1 MASVILDE
9 DVVPIRN
16 PDGTR
21 APLATLFWGDELEV
35 LGEQGDNRVVALPR
49 RKWDAQAGHYVDTI
63 VQGWLPKR
71 VKLRTSRLL
80 KIRFLDVGQGDAAM
94 LETPSGKFVLI
105 DGGEE
110 DDLRHYVNVAFAHL
124 MKTAPLSIDA
134 IVITHGDA
142 DHFAGLTKL
151 AKAKRNGQG
160 DPMISVERIYH
171 NGLVKGPSNL
181 PEAQMFGPTVSQG
194 GKLFITGLRDDI
206 RTVPASELNAP
217 FKTWQTAASGLKNR
231 AGGSPQMRRT
241 SCGDANALDFL
252 AADGIAT
259 QVLGPIIETVNGQ
272 PALPFLHKPGTHSN
286 SASHTINGHSVVL
299 RFSYGNVRLL
309 FGADLNEESENSLVT
324 RARNDGKTLASEIL
338 KVPHHGSADFSP
350 SMFEAVRPVVSVI
363 SSGDEN
369 PTKEYIHPRAGLVG
383 ALGKFSRESV
393 ERPLIYVTEMVAF
406 FERIQVPDVVNAY
419 RKRAFG
425 IVHVRTDGERVMVA
439 THSGKEDMK
448 ESYAFRVAADG
459 GITFES

>member
-21 APLATLFWGDELEV
+21 PPLATLFWGDELEV

-49 RKWDAQAGHYVDTI
+49 RQWDATAGHYVDTI

-71 VKLRTSRLL
+71 VRLRDSKLL

-110 DDLRHYVNVAFAHL
+110 DDLRRYVNVAFAHL
-124 MKTAPLSIDA
+124 MKTAPLPIDA

-151 AKAKRNGQG
+151 AKAKRNGH

-194 GKLFITGLRDDI
+194 GKLFITGLKDDI
-206 RTVPASELNAP
+206 RGLPASELNSP
-217 FKTWQTAASGLKNR
+217 FKSWQAAAGNLKTRSG
-231 AGGSPQMRRT
+231 GDPQMHRL
-241 SCGDANALDFL
+241 SYGDANALDFL
-252 AADGIAT
+252 AADGIST
-259 QVLGPIIETVNGQ
+259 QVLGPIVEQVNGQ

-324 RARNDGKTLASEIL
+324 RARNDGKSLASEIL
-338 KVPHHGSADFSP
+338 KVPHHGSADFSTA
-350 SMFEAVRPVVSVI
+350 MFEAVRPVVSVI

-369 PTKEYIHPRAGLVG
+369 PTREYIHPRAGLVG

-393 ERPLIYVTEMVAF
+393 DRPLIYVTEMVAF
-406 FERIQVPDVVNAY
+406 FERIEVPDEVNAY

-425 IVHVRTDGERVMVA
+425 IVHIRTDGERVMVA
-439 THSGKEDMK
+439 THSGKEDLK

-459 GITFES
+459 GISFES

>member
-1 MASVILDE
+1 
-9 DVVPIRN
+9 
-16 PDGTR
+16 
-21 APLATLFWGDELEV
+21 
-35 LGEQGDNRVVALPR
+35 
-49 RKWDAQAGHYVDTI
+49 
-63 VQGWLPKR
+63 
-71 VKLRTSRLL
+71 
-80 KIRFLDVGQGDAAM
+80 
-94 LETPSGKFVLI
+94 
-105 DGGEE
+105 
-110 DDLRHYVNVAFAHL
+110 
-124 MKTAPLSIDA
+124 
-134 IVITHGDA
+134 
-142 DHFAGLTKL
+142 
-151 AKAKRNGQG
+151 G

-241 SCGDANALDFL
+241 SYGDANALDFL

>member
-80 KIRFLDVGQGDAAM
+80 KIRFLDVGQGDATM

-194 GKLFITGLRDDI
+194 GKVFITGLRDDI

-241 SCGDANALDFL
+241 TYGDAKAQDIL
-252 AADGIAT
+252 AAHGKAT
-259 QVLGPIIETVNGQ
+259 HELGPIIETVNGQ